1 MCARHVLMRISK
13 HTHTHTLS
21 LSCSLSLSL
30 SLFLSNTHTHTH
42 THTHIPR
49 TAQHERL
56 DAHGITLVSR
66 YLMKYGRR
74 YIHARNSWMHILP
87 LPSHTRR
94 STTSWKTSF
103 RALYIFCLCT
113 RPKRFRKASERT
125 GPCVLIKRNPPPG
138 VGLFYMFHDQTPGG
152 KGPPW
157 KHMVQILRGGS
168 SSYGFLIREHSK

>member
-1 MCARHVLMRISK
+1 MIETISAHRHVRTSCAHAHIPAHA
-13 HTHTHTLS
+13 HTHPLSLLLS
-21 LSCSLSLSL
+21 LSFSLSFSL
-30 SLFLSNTHTHTH
+30 KHTHTH

-66 YLMKYGRR
+66 YLMNYGRR

-125 GPCVLIKRNPPPG
+125 GPCTLIKGNP
-138 VGLFYMFHDQTPGG
+138 LA
-152 KGPPW
+152 
-157 KHMVQILRGGS
+157 RGG
-168 SSYGFLIREHSK
+168 LILYVP